1 MPNKPAPQEVTVDP
15 KTTAFLVLDL
25 NCRCEDPQEATAAV
39 RPFGYT
45 CVIPIDGLVARGA
58 YEHDLTAPIHHP
70 PGRRRGEV
78 SDHRVRQDKASLNQ
92 NLI

>member
-1 MPNKPAPQEVTVDP
+1 MPNKPAPQEVIVDP

-58 YEHDLTAPIHHP
+58 YEHDFTLHQFTLL
-70 PGRRRGEV
+70 PGGDEKSLYV
-78 SDHRVRQDKASLNQ
+78 VR
-92 NLI
+92 